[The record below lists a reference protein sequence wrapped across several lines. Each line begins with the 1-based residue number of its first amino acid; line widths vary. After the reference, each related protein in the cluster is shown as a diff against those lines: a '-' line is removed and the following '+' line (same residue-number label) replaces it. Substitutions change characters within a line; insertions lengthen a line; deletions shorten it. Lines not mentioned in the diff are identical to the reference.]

1 MGHDTHAACIFM
13 MHRSQRSPILLHR
26 YTHLRNASCSQSSTN
41 TAFRCLSQF
50 HLEAQVPL
58 HNPRKLS
65 TVLGSKS
72 PKSLNS
78 IRLARLALW
87 LLALTSKLTCKIM
100 QTMQTMVRH
109 GAACT
114 RDQATKDF
122 HLFISARAVAS
133 HILGD
138 CGHVLASNPAGSK
151 VRLERKLQ
159 AAGVQPQATFILSP

>member
-13 MHRSQRSPILLHR
+13 MHRSQRSPILHHR

-78 IRLARLALW
+78 IRLAWLALW
-87 LLALTSKLTCKIM
+87 LLALTSKLKCKIM
-100 QTMQTMVRH
+100 QTMQTMVQH

-114 RDQATKDF
+114 RDQATQYF